1 MECIFAPMKSNSS
14 IKEKIWEIRRRKG
27 ISQEKMA
34 LHLGITTYSFRKLE
48 KGPTIII
55 NCRMWDVARILE
67 VTMEELM
74 LDEDFTSGKSLAD
87 AERAKFL
94 NEIEM
99 LKSENARLKQ
109 NLNLMSDIYEGYIK
123 KIK

>member
-1 MECIFAPMKSNSS
+1 
-14 IKEKIWEIRRRKG
+14 
-27 ISQEKMA
+27 
-34 LHLGITTYSFRKLE
+34 
-48 KGPTIII
+48 
-55 NCRMWDVARILE
+55 
-67 VTMEELM
+67 M

>member
-1 MECIFAPMKSNSS
+1 
-14 IKEKIWEIRRRKG
+14 
-27 ISQEKMA
+27 
-34 LHLGITTYSFRKLE
+34 
-48 KGPTIII
+48 
-55 NCRMWDVARILE
+55 MWDVARILE

-123 KIK
+123 KVK